1 MNITTTTEGVAG
13 PDGGGE
19 LPRVRRSSL
28 AITLGVWRALVLRE
42 AETRL
47 FASRTSWLWVFA
59 EPVFHVGYLMFLY
72 SSISVHKVGQM
83 DTIIWLV
90 IGLQCFFLFRDVGN
104 SVSSAPSSNRALFAY
119 RQVKPVD
126 TIISRALLEGFVW
139 IVVLLALIVTSE
151 LLGHEFE
158 PEEPLQLL
166 FAFVG
171 LWLTG
176 VGFGM
181 VIAGLAAIADEVRL
195 LIKLAMRP
203 LYFTSGVVFPL
214 SSLPPDWREV
224 LMLNPVAN
232 AIEAARHAV
241 SRFYNQAP
249 ETDLTYVFEAG
260 GAIFALGLV
269 LVVLLS
275 DKIAEQ

>member
-1 MNITTTTEGVAG
+1 MSAIGTGEGASG
-13 PDGGGE
+13 PIGGSA
-19 LPRVRRSSL
+19 LPKRERSSL
-28 AITLGVWRALVLRE
+28 SITLGVWRALILRE

-47 FASRTSWLWVFA
+47 FASRTSWIWVFA
-59 EPVFHVGYLMFLY
+59 EPVVHVGYLMFLY

-104 SVSSAPSSNRALFAY
+104 SVSNAPSANRALFAY
-119 RQVKPVD
+119 RQVKPID

-139 IVVLLALIVTSE
+139 IVVLIALIITSE
-151 LLGHEFE
+151 LLGHEFA
-158 PEEPLQLL
+158 PEEPLQLIL
-166 FAFVG
+166 AFLG

-176 VGFGM
+176 IGVGM
-181 VIAGLAAIADEVRL
+181 VIASLAALADEVRL
-195 LIKLAMRP
+195 LIRLIMRP
-203 LYFTSGVVFPL
+203 LYFVSGVVFPL
-214 SSLPPDWREV
+214 SSLPPDWRAV

-249 ETDLTYVFEAG
+249 ETDLVYVFEVG
-260 GAIFALGLV
+260 GAVFALGLAAII
-269 LVVLLS
+269 LTS